1 MEVKKKTCTKCKKL
15 SIIWKTRTVGGEKP
29 SLCQQCNSKIERE
42 LKKEKVV
49 KVREKKKA
57 VKNKKLFSNTEL
69 LKVADRVFS
78 LYIRLRDTN
87 DDGFGICCSS
97 GRYTDWS
104 QIQNGH
110 YISRKYMKYRFSEIN
125 CNGQSA
131 MDNVRLSGN
140 IVEYRRFMIE
150 KYGVEAELALFLGS
164 KEEFHYNSEFL
175 LDVIKIYAPQVKK
188 MLSMKTFDT
197 SNYEKEILKI
207 ESIYNHE

>member
-1 MEVKKKTCTKCKKL
+1 MEVKKKTCSKCKKL
-15 SIIWKTRTVGGEKP
+15 SIIWKTRTVGGEKL

-78 LYIRLRDTN
+78 LYIRLRDIN

>member
-1 MEVKKKTCTKCKKL
+1 MEVKKKTCSKCKKL
-15 SIIWKTRTVGGEKP
+15 SIIWKTRTVGGEKL